1 MASFAAGAV
10 ATAVTMVVVLW
21 SAGLIGGAPLGGAGS
36 TLAPTEATPSPT
48 PQPTID
54 RSYRDV
60 GFIGLPPLDAMPSD
74 PTRTELVEN
83 FWRSR
88 LPYSGQSFLY
98 ADGRLV
104 WNEYLVS
111 PRGTTGWLEQTVTA
125 DGIELVRAV
134 ATEPDLYEFRLLDPA
149 ELPGQLPADAWV
161 DQVAR
166 PYVPSGFGACLF
178 VSNQDD
184 PFNESPMTLPEKLAA
199 LPAAVSDILRDHP
212 HVPSPNAYV
221 TERITAGT
229 ANTGGGGGEPPDC
242 LEMDVADARLLDAAL
257 REAGFAQDERRNV
270 FLLEYHMV
278 VDRPE
283 PGLWWLSIWFEPIL
297 PDGTITCS
305 SCG

>member
-1 MASFAAGAV
+1 MASFAAGAM

-36 TLAPTEATPSPT
+36 TPAPTEATPSRT
-48 PQPTID
+48 SQPTID

-60 GFIGLPPLDAMPSD
+60 GFIGLPPLDAVPSD

-104 WNEYLVS
+104 WNEYLVLCCES
-111 PRGTTGWLEQTVTA
+111 TGWLEQKLTP
-125 DGIELVRAV
+125 DGIELIRAIPD
-134 ATEPDLYEFRLLDPA
+134 EPRDQGFRLLDPA
-149 ELPGQLPADAWV
+149 ELPGRLPADAWV
-161 DQVAR
+161 DQTVR
-166 PYVPSGFGACLF
+166 PYVPSGFAACLM

-184 PFNESPMTLPEKLAA
+184 ARSPMTLPEKLAA
-199 LPAAVSDILRDHP
+199 LPPDVSGILRDRELLP
-212 HVPSPNAYV
+212 
-221 TERITAGT
+221 TTGT
-229 ANTGGGGGEPPDC
+229 GVLPYEDC
-242 LEMDVADARLLDAAL
+242 HGMTTADARLLDAAL
-257 REAGFAQDERRNV
+257 RHAEFEQDAERNRS
-270 FLLEYHMV
+270 LLEYHLV

-283 PGLWWLSIWFEPIL
+283 PGLWWLKIWFEPIL

-305 SCG
+305 GCG